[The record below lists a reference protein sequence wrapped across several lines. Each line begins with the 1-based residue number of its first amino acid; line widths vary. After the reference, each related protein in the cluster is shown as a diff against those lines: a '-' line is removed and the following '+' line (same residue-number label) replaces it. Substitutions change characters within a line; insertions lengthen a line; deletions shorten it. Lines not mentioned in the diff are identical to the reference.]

1 MACWSQGIDVYTLN
15 TCDFIPGARFN
26 YSPIILRFPHLL
38 SDTGLANVFGLAL
51 AACFSVSMAWLPP
64 PPRPAQLAVLLVA
77 CLSSCTVFALERAN
91 LDVAVFLLIFWGSL
105 AITRDNAAR
114 LIGYGAILLAGLL
127 KYYPLAAFLLVLREP
142 PRVLVR
148 LAATVIVALAAF
160 FGAFHQEIG
169 RAFANL
175 PTITVF
181 GDMVGAHQ
189 LRLGVSVML
198 DGMFGQGTSAVPRAL
213 ITPASSVVC
222 VAVAVMYGTGSRQ
235 RAALAALPARTGIL
249 LMAGAALMCGCF
261 FAGDS
266 VGYRGIFLL
275 LVLPGLLALAEA
287 PALQRR
293 FITTIVAVLALM
305 WSMAIMQAAAQIGT
319 PLGHGIFLLAWLL
332 EQAGWW
338 WVVSQLLSLLV
349 SFAVDSPTWRWLAG
363 RCASAARRAMV
374 RKA

>member
-1 MACWSQGIDVYTLN
+1 
-15 TCDFIPGARFN
+15 
-26 YSPIILRFPHLL
+26 
-38 SDTGLANVFGLAL
+38 
-51 AACFSVSMAWLPP
+51 
-64 PPRPAQLAVLLVA
+64 
-77 CLSSCTVFALERAN
+77 
-91 LDVAVFLLIFWGSL
+91 
-105 AITRDNAAR
+105 
-114 LIGYGAILLAGLL
+114 
-127 KYYPLAAFLLVLREP
+127 
-142 PRVLVR
+142 
-148 LAATVIVALAAF
+148 
-160 FGAFHQEIG
+160 
-169 RAFANL
+169 
-175 PTITVF
+175 
-181 GDMVGAHQ
+181 
-189 LRLGVSVML
+189 
-198 DGMFGQGTSAVPRAL
+198 
-213 ITPASSVVC
+213 
-222 VAVAVMYGTGSRQ
+222 
-235 RAALAALPARTGIL
+235 
-249 LMAGAALMCGCF
+249 MAGAALMCGCF